1 MMKLLLLLLCSAV
14 VWGQQETDE
23 RSTYVLGPGDQILV
37 RVLDMEEMSKEA
49 FQIDMRGNVNLP
61 MVGRIQAKGMTV
73 EQLEEAIATRL
84 KSFIKQPD
92 VSVTLHEMR
101 SQPVSVLGSVRNPGV
116 HQLQGQKSLLEVL
129 SLAGGLQPEAGY
141 SVRIA
146 RRKEWGPIPLPGARL
161 DDTGQYWVAEVGV
174 KEIMEARSPEKNIPV
189 KPQDV
194 VTVPKGQMV
203 YVMGAVKKSG
213 GFVLGEK
220 EKTTVLEALSMA
232 EGCDNFAKR
241 GGAKI
246 LRKTDNP
253 DKRLEIALDLSKI
266 LDGKQKDVQMEQ
278 DDILFVPISGTKKV
292 MARSAEAAIGI
303 GTGLAIYRR

>member
-1 MMKLLLLLLCSAV
+1 MKLATLLLCCAL
-14 VWGQQETDE
+14 VWGQQADNPQ
-23 RSTYVLGPGDQILV
+23 STYVLGPGDQLVV
-37 RVLDMEEMSKEA
+37 RVLDMEEMSKDT
-49 FQIDMRGNVNLP
+49 FQIDMRGNLNLP
-61 MVGRIQAKGMTV
+61 MTGRIHAKGMTV
-73 EQLEEAIATRL
+73 EQLEAAIAERL
-84 KSFIKQPD
+84 KVYIKQPD

-101 SQPVSVLGSVRNPGV
+101 SQPVSVLGSVRTPGV

-129 SLAGGLQPEAGY
+129 SLAGGLQPDAGY

-146 RRKEWGPIPLPGARL
+146 REKAWGPIPLAGAKL
-161 DDTGQYWVAEVGV
+161 DETGQYWIAEVGV
-174 KEIMEARSPEKNIPV
+174 KEIMEARAPEKNIAV
-189 KPQDV
+189 KPHDV

-232 EGCDNFAKR
+232 EGFDSFAKR
-241 GGAKI
+241 SGAKI
-246 LRKTDNP
+246 MRKTENP
-253 DKRLEIALDLSKI
+253 EQRLEIALDLGKI
-266 LDGKQKDVQMEQ
+266 LEGKQKDVTMEQ
-278 DDILFVPISGTKKV
+278 DDILFVPLSGARKA

>member
-1 MMKLLLLLLCSAV
+1 MMRILLLLLCSAV
-14 VWGQQETDE
+14 LWGQQESDE

-49 FQIDMRGNVNLP
+49 FQIDMRGNINLP
-61 MVGRIQAKGMTV
+61 MVGRIHAKGMTV
-73 EQLEEAIATRL
+73 EQLEEAIAARL
-84 KSFIKQPD
+84 KSYIKQPD

-161 DDTGQYWVAEVGV
+161 DESGQYWVAEVGV

-241 GGAKI
+241 SGAKI

-266 LDGKQKDVQMEQ
+266 LDGKQRDVLMEQ

>member
-1 MMKLLLLLLCSAV
+1 MMRILLLLLCSAV
-14 VWGQQETDE
+14 LWGQQESDE

-49 FQIDMRGNVNLP
+49 FQIDMRGNINLP

-73 EQLEEAIATRL
+73 EQLEEAIAARL
-84 KSFIKQPD
+84 KSYIKQPD

-161 DDTGQYWVAEVGV
+161 DESGQYWVAEVGV

-241 GGAKI
+241 SGAKI

-266 LDGKQKDVQMEQ
+266 LDGKQRDVLMEQ

>member
-1 MMKLLLLLLCSAV
+1 MMRILLLLLCSCV
-14 VWGQQETDE
+14 LWGQQESDE

-49 FQIDMRGNVNLP
+49 FQIDMRGNINLP

-73 EQLEEAIATRL
+73 EQLEEAIAARL
-84 KSFIKQPD
+84 KSYIKQPD

-161 DDTGQYWVAEVGV
+161 DETGQYWVAEVGV

-241 GGAKI
+241 SGAKI

-266 LDGKQKDVQMEQ
+266 LDGKQRDVLMEQ